1 MRRGAT
7 ERAGIVDGNRKG
19 LGKFQRALLDAV
31 QADLL
36 PITRGKKR
44 KLLGETIHNHV
55 FDLPGPRQLPSENKS
70 PRQEYLGKLFR
81 GFLEISKCMETLEDI
96 QFYIGRF
103 PFQTTQ
109 VTRGRYLQFHYEAY
123 LHEMYMLEQ
132 RLLQYS
138 TLIERRY
145 RKGALSEE
153 IGGLCEKLRK
163 LVKEVLKGIVTLR
176 SGHVHQSRIWDESI
190 DRLGAMELL
199 MHGAETGFT
208 QALKS
213 YYRLEYP
220 TIRKRWCTKLRE
232 NNKAVSRLLDVYFD
246 ALYDYCFD
254 SNSTPKYPS

>member
-7 ERAGIVDGNRKG
+7 ERGRIVDSNSKG
-19 LGKFQRALLDAV
+19 LAKFQRVLLDAV
-31 QADLL
+31 GADLL

-44 KLLGETIHNHV
+44 KLLGETIHNHI

-70 PRQEYLGKLFR
+70 PSQVYLGKLFR

-96 QFYIGRF
+96 QLYIGRF
-103 PFQTTQ
+103 PFRTTK

-123 LHEMYMLEQ
+123 LHEMYVLEQ

-153 IGGLCEKLRK
+153 IAKLCEKLRK
-163 LVKEVLKGIVTLR
+163 LVKQVLQGIVTLR
-176 SGHVHQSRIWDESI
+176 SSHVHQSRVWDESI

-199 MHGAETGFT
+199 MHAGETEFAR
-208 QALKS
+208 ALRS
-213 YYRLEYP
+213 YYRLEYSK
-220 TIRKRWCTKLRE
+220 TRKRWRTTLKE
-232 NNKAVSRLLDVYFD
+232 NNAAVSRLLDVYFD

-254 SNSTPKYPS
+254 SNSAPKYPS